1 MEDPWGR
8 SCSAACANVRRAV
21 PNGTD
26 NDKFIPKQRRGK
38 WLMTFLLFQG
48 FETAQSA
55 RTSASRVTGFSSS
68 PLAKQRVPRSFGRKP
83 EFP

>member
-1 MEDPWGR
+1 
-8 SCSAACANVRRAV
+8 
-21 PNGTD
+21 
-26 NDKFIPKQRRGK
+26 
-38 WLMTFLLFQG
+38 MTFLLFQG